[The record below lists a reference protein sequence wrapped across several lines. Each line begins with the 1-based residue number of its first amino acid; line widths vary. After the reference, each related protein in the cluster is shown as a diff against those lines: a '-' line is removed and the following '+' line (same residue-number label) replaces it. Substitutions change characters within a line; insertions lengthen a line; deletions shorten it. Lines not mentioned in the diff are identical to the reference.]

1 MRGECLQAGGE
12 CLQAE
17 CRRAGG
23 ECLQAEAYL
32 PEFTSA

>member
-32 PEFTSA
+32 PEITSA